1 MITKYV
7 KKEKEFTRHQ
17 NLKIAWKLSLK
28 YSNLLIKNL
37 DKNATSLNY
46 YSDILKMYLQDL
58 KSNKINFNDSNK
70 FIKIWKTTNYTFLKN
85 NNGTD
90 KNITNIRKSI
100 KLLNYTSII
109 NN

>member
-1 MITKYV
+1 MIAKYI
-7 KKEKEFTRHQ
+7 KKEKEFTRQQ
-17 NLKIAWKLSLK
+17 NFKIAWKLSLK

-37 DKNATSLNY
+37 DKNATNLDY
-46 YSDILKMYLQDL
+46 FSDIFKMYIRDL
-58 KSNKINFNDSNK
+58 KSNKITFNNSNK
-70 FIKIWKTTNYTFLKN
+70 FIKIWETTNYTYLKN
-85 NNGTD
+85 YN